1 MMITEKIGF
10 ALIFILLIIGALL
23 SHSDLTVYSHWYAG
37 KHALLEWLTLA
48 AFVCSIIAC
57 IYRVSIL
64 TPFRKTSFI
73 ISLYTF
79 TALLVIFGVLEGS
92 RRWGII
98 DDVVPGWSVAAFIFV
113 YLAILPLA
121 YLKYPK
127 VKKRVDNWA
136 IPIPRGYHVISYIGL
151 LVIHFLTASNPQRPE
166 QLQFGAAWLFF
177 MVMME
182 PFNRVIFSRTTIE
195 R

>member
-1 MMITEKIGF
+1 MITEKIGF
-10 ALIFILLIIGALL
+10 ALIFILLIIGAWL
-23 SHSDLTVYSHWYAG
+23 SHSDLTAYSHWYAG
-37 KHALLEWLTLA
+37 EHALLEWLTLA
-48 AFVCSIIAC
+48 SLVCGIITC

-73 ISLYTF
+73 IGLYSFMTV
-79 TALLVIFGVLEGS
+79 LLIFGALEGS

-98 DDVVPGWSVAAFIFV
+98 DGIVPGWSIAVFIFA
-113 YLAILPLA
+113 YLIILPLA

-136 IPIPRGYHVISYIGL
+136 IPIPRGYHVVSYMGL

-182 PFNRVIFSRTTIE
+182 PLNRVIFSRTTIE